1 MRATE
6 PPRRCKCDE
15 CADTYSVLHEFD
27 LFSARRFGREEKDLM
42 AVAQ

>member
-15 CADTYSVLHEFD
+15 CAGTYNLLHEFD
-27 LFSARRFGREEKDLM
+27 LFSAMRFDAEEKDPM
-42 AVAQ
+42 TVMH

>member
-6 PPRRCKCDE
+6 LPRRCKCDE

-27 LFSARRFGREEKDLM
+27 LFSARRFGDEEKDPMTVLH
-42 AVAQ
+42 